1 VTDPTHSLKVYNRA
15 GDVVAHTLVDADV
28 YERFKD
34 SRPYLAQGYVRLR
47 LKDEQRTDQFH
58 RIVLGRRCNL
68 RLVPERWN
76 FANTKS
82 RGGTSEYRGVCW
94 CAYRKRWKA
103 HATVGR
109 RKHIVGWFDDEH
121 EAARAVSEWRRL
133 HMPGAIE
140 VAA

>member
-58 RIVLGRRCNL
+58 RIVLGCAPRSGRALVVDHVNGDPLDNRRCNRGPPEAHC
-68 RLVPERWN
+68 RLVR
-76 FANTKS
+76 
-82 RGGTSEYRGVCW
+82 
-94 CAYRKRWKA
+94 
-103 HATVGR
+103 
-109 RKHIVGWFDDEH
+109 
-121 EAARAVSEWRRL
+121 
-133 HMPGAIE
+133 
-140 VAA
+140 